1 MNAYF
6 ISGLGAD
13 KQMFQRIELPEEFNI
28 VHLEWINP
36 LKEETFEHY
45 SKRLAQG
52 IDQSKDFILIGLS
65 LGGLISVEMN
75 KFLRPKFTILISSV
89 VNKKALPSWFVLAG
103 RLHVP
108 KIIPSYFYH
117 HNNFFTNWLFG
128 AHSKEDKQLLG
139 AVMRNASPR
148 FVYWAIPRILRWDNK
163 LIPERMLH
171 LRGTKDVILPFKKAQ
186 NTIGIDGGT
195 HFMVFN
201 RAREINKILADS
213 LSVIL

>member
-13 KQMFQRIELPEEFNI
+13 KQMFRRIELPEEFNI
-28 VHLEWINP
+28 VYLEWINP
-36 LKEETFEHY
+36 LKGESFEHY
-45 SKRLAQG
+45 AKRLAQG
-52 IDQSKDFILIGLS
+52 IDQSTDFILIGLS

-75 KFLRPKFTILISSV
+75 KFLRPTFTILISSV
-89 VNKKALPSWFVLAG
+89 VNKQALPFWFVVAG

-108 KIIPSYFYH
+108 KITPSYFYH

-128 AHSKEDKQLLG
+128 AHSKEDKQLLKS
-139 AVMRNASPR
+139 VMRNASPG
-148 FVYWAIPRILRWDNK
+148 FVHWAIPRILNWNNK

-171 LRGTKDVILPFKKAQ
+171 LHGTKDVILPFRRIKNA
-186 NTIGIDGGT
+186 IGVEGGT

-201 RAREINKILADS
+201 RAKEINKILADK
-213 LSVIL
+213 LSAI